1 MTQNITIQ
9 SDYWTGTKCLE
20 NGVPWQV
27 PDSIYKED
35 ILLQNDDVVLEMGT
49 GGSTI
54 FLATRCKKVIAVE
67 TNFKWYQEVLK
78 KIQELDLKNISLF
91 YLGNQHEL
99 DNFILNCKEDITVFS
114 VDTVHGYNRS
124 SQLDAFLKINQN
136 KNLLRLLILD
146 NYGAPEL
153 FPNHFNVD
161 EILPK
166 EDG

>member
-78 KIQELDLKNISLF
+78 KIQELFLFVMIVHKLLNLFNLDVLLLNILELIWIIYIKKYHIYVIKKIFHILKM
-91 YLGNQHEL
+91 E
-99 DNFILNCKEDITVFS
+99 
-114 VDTVHGYNRS
+114 
-124 SQLDAFLKINQN
+124 
-136 KNLLRLLILD
+136 
-146 NYGAPEL
+146 
-153 FPNHFNVD
+153 
-161 EILPK
+161 
-166 EDG
+166 